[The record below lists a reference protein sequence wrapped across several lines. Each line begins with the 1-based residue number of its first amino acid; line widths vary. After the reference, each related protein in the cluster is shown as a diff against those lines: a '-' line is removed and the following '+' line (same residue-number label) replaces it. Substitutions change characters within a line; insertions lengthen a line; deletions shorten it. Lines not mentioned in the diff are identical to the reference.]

1 MSWDDGTARK
11 VKKVHI
17 TYDDVIYSVQFTLES
32 DEYITALSGYALSTQ
47 DVVTS
52 LTFTTNKKTY
62 GPYGNKF
69 GYQISAPEKTGKQ
82 IAGFHGTKDSIL
94 NSIDVHYAPIP
105 TGTGGSETGSG
116 AQRLPGE
123 GLVGGTAW
131 DDGSDHDGVT
141 NIYVA
146 STLLGI
152 KNVMFGYMKDG
163 SKQGGHH
170 GGDPT
175 KQEIVINHPDEHLVS
190 VEGWYESSSKFI
202 MGIQFKTN
210 YKICASMGYRYEGDN
225 DYKFTLQVQDKKII
239 GFHGFASNHL
249 NSIGA
254 YFSPLSST
262 TTLPIGTGSSG
273 AQKLGAQGVTGGS
286 AWDDGSYHDGVTKIV
301 VRTCTLGVQF
311 VNFYY
316 DNDIGAVH
324 GAPGDPTGS
333 THHIVINHP
342 DEHLVSIE
350 GWYISNYISGIRF
363 KTNQKTSGYI
373 GYEYK
378 GSGTIFTL
386 QVQDKK
392 IIGFHGFASDH
403 LNSIGAY
410 FVPVPST
417 STLPIVPPK
426 RFGAVWD
433 DGTHDKVKKVFIGLG
448 QDVIASVKFEYINGS
463 GVVNGVEHGTPTLL
477 GFEEVHEYITALSAY
492 VETLSTQDVVTS
504 LTFTTNKKNYGP
516 YGNKSGFQIF
526 APEETGKQ
534 IAGFHGTSGNVLNSI
549 SGYYAPIPTYKLVA
563 VGGTGGSAWDD
574 GSDHDGVTKITV
586 RTGGVG
592 IQYVKFDY
600 VKAGQPK
607 QGTLHGVHGSRGST
621 REIVI
626 NHPDEH
632 LVSVEGWYDSSNVIL
647 GIQFKTN
654 QKTSDYLGYESE
666 GTGTKFTLQD
676 KDKKIIGFHG
686 FASDHLNSIGAYF
699 VLLPS
704 TTTTIPIVPPK
715 KLGAVWDDGT
725 HDKVKKVFV
734 GLAQD
739 GIASVKFVY
748 INGSYRVNGIEHGTP
763 TLLGFEEFTL
773 GSYEYITA
781 LSAYTKTL
789 STQDIVTSLTFTT
802 NKKTYGPYG
811 KKSGF
816 LFTFPEDT
824 GKQIAGFHGTSGN
837 VLNSIQVHYAPIPT
851 VQKLDAQGGT
861 GGTEWDDGSD
871 HDGVTNIY
879 VRSNMDGIQYVSFDY
894 EKAGQPKQG
903 AHHGGSGS
911 RGSKGE
917 IAINHPDEQVV
928 SVEGWY
934 DSANVICGVRF
945 RTNQKIYDY
954 MGYKFDRTGTKFTLK
969 VQDKKPNHRVS
980 QFRHQPAHFPWSLFC
995 TVTLRHRPS
1004 YRYPEGA

>member
-1 MSWDDGTARK
+1 M
-11 VKKVHI
+11 
-17 TYDDVIYSVQFTLES
+17 LE
-32 DEYITALSGYALSTQ
+32 I
-47 DVVTS
+47 
-52 LTFTTNKKTY
+52 
-62 GPYGNKF
+62 
-69 GYQISAPEKTGKQ
+69 ISAPEKTGKQ
-82 IAGFHGTKDSIL
+82 FAGFHGTKDNIL

-175 KQEIVINHPDEHLVS
+175 KQEIVINHRDEHLVS

-210 YKICASMGYRYEGDN
+210 YKICASMGYRYEGDK

-254 YFSPLSST
+254 YFSPLFST
-262 TTLPIGTGSSG
+262 TTLPIGTGGSG

-417 STLPIVPPK
+417 PTLPIVPPK
-426 RFGAVWD
+426 RFVAVWD

-477 GFEEVHEYITALSAY
+477 GFEEV
-492 VETLSTQDVVTS
+492 
-504 LTFTTNKKNYGP
+504 
-516 YGNKSGFQIF
+516 
-526 APEETGKQ
+526 
-534 IAGFHGTSGNVLNSI
+534 
-549 SGYYAPIPTYKLVA
+549 
-563 VGGTGGSAWDD
+563 
-574 GSDHDGVTKITV
+574 
-586 RTGGVG
+586 R
-592 IQYVKFDY
+592 
-600 VKAGQPK
+600 
-607 QGTLHGVHGSRGST
+607 
-621 REIVI
+621 
-626 NHPDEH
+626 
-632 LVSVEGWYDSSNVIL
+632 
-647 GIQFKTN
+647 
-654 QKTSDYLGYESE
+654 
-666 GTGTKFTLQD
+666 
-676 KDKKIIGFHG
+676 
-686 FASDHLNSIGAYF
+686 
-699 VLLPS
+699 
-704 TTTTIPIVPPK
+704 
-715 KLGAVWDDGT
+715 
-725 HDKVKKVFV
+725 
-734 GLAQD
+734 
-739 GIASVKFVY
+739 
-748 INGSYRVNGIEHGTP
+748 
-763 TLLGFEEFTL
+763 
-773 GSYEYITA
+773 
-781 LSAYTKTL
+781 
-789 STQDIVTSLTFTT
+789 
-802 NKKTYGPYG
+802 
-811 KKSGF
+811 
-816 LFTFPEDT
+816 
-824 GKQIAGFHGTSGN
+824 
-837 VLNSIQVHYAPIPT
+837 
-851 VQKLDAQGGT
+851 
-861 GGTEWDDGSD
+861 
-871 HDGVTNIY
+871 
-879 VRSNMDGIQYVSFDY
+879 
-894 EKAGQPKQG
+894 
-903 AHHGGSGS
+903 
-911 RGSKGE
+911 
-917 IAINHPDEQVV
+917 
-928 SVEGWY
+928 
-934 DSANVICGVRF
+934 
-945 RTNQKIYDY
+945 
-954 MGYKFDRTGTKFTLK
+954 
-969 VQDKKPNHRVS
+969 
-980 QFRHQPAHFPWSLFC
+980 
-995 TVTLRHRPS
+995 
-1004 YRYPEGA
+1004 